1 MVRVYLG
8 RDADSGKRRY
18 YNKTIQGSKK
28 DAQRYLTEKL
38 SERDTG
44 TFVQPAT
51 ESVAS
56 YLERWI
62 ESAARGRV
70 RPVTLESYQSL
81 LRNYIVPAL
90 GGRRLGQLGP
100 VEIQKLYTDRQR
112 RGLSAKTVR
121 YTHTVLRQALEQ
133 AVKWRLLSHNP
144 TTLVS
149 LSRQRRKEMR
159 ALDPEETRRFL
170 EAATGDRWSAIWML
184 LVTTGLRPGEALGL
198 KWSDLEG
205 NRLRIQRTLVRLKRG
220 KGWHLGEPKTPKSR
234 RSVTLPETALR
245 ELRRHRARQAEERLQ
260 VGSGYDDNGFVFAA
274 SNGSPLDQRN
284 LVRRHFMRILH
295 AADLPDIRVYDLRH
309 TCATLLLAAGENPKI
324 VSERLG
330 HSTITLT
337 MDTYSHVLPDMQEA
351 TADRLEALLF

>member
-1 MVRVYLG
+1 MAGQLIRRGDRTWLVRVYLG

-51 ESVAS
+51 ESVTS

-62 ESAARGRV
+62 ESSARGRV
-70 RPVTLESYQSL
+70 RPVTLESYHSL
-81 LRNYIVPAL
+81 LRNYIVPTL

-100 VEIQKLYTDRQR
+100 VEIQKLYTDMQR

-144 TTLVS
+144 ATLVS
-149 LSRQRRKEMR
+149 LPRQRRKEMR

-170 EAATGDRWSAIWML
+170 EAAAGDRWSAIWML
-184 LVTTGLRPGEALGL
+184 LVTTRATPWGGTRPEVVRLGREPAQDSKDVGTLETREGLASGGAQDAQEQEVRHVAGDSCSRTSSPSGAPGRGETPG
-198 KWSDLEG
+198 
-205 NRLRIQRTLVRLKRG
+205 RLRI
-220 KGWHLGEPKTPKSR
+220 
-234 RSVTLPETALR
+234 
-245 ELRRHRARQAEERLQ
+245 
-260 VGSGYDDNGFVFAA
+260 
-274 SNGSPLDQRN
+274 
-284 LVRRHFMRILH
+284 
-295 AADLPDIRVYDLRH
+295 
-309 TCATLLLAAGENPKI
+309 
-324 VSERLG
+324 
-330 HSTITLT
+330 
-337 MDTYSHVLPDMQEA
+337 
-351 TADRLEALLF
+351 